1 MIRRLYE
8 GGLDPSARDLRR
20 EPGYREAM
28 ANLLEAEK
36 HLRKSLSMEQCSALE
51 KLSAAYIE
59 LQKIGARSAF
69 ADGFSIGVQ
78 LTAEALRRF

>member
-8 GGLDPSARDLRR
+8 GGLDPSARDIRR

-28 ANLLEAEK
+28 ANLLEVEE
-36 HLRKSLSMEQCSALE
+36 HLNKSLSMDQCSALE
-51 KLSAAYIE
+51 KLSSAYIE
-59 LQKIGARSAF
+59 LQKISARSTF

>member
-8 GGLDPSARDLRR
+8 GGLDPSARDIRK
-20 EPGYREAM
+20 EPGYQEAM
-28 ANLLEAEK
+28 TNLLEAEE
-36 HLRKSLSMEQCSALE
+36 HLRRSLSIEQCSALE

-59 LQKIGARSAF
+59 LQKIGAHSAF

-78 LTAEALRRF
+78 LTVEALRRF

>member
-8 GGLDPSARDLRR
+8 GGLDPSARDIRR

-28 ANLLEAEK
+28 ANLLEVEE
-36 HLRKSLSMEQCSALE
+36 HLHKSLSMDQCSALE
-51 KLSAAYIE
+51 KLSSAYIE
-59 LQKIGARSAF
+59 LQKISARSTF

>member
-8 GGLDPSARDLRR
+8 GGLDPSVQDLRR
-20 EPGYREAM
+20 EPGYQDAM
-28 ANLLEAEK
+28 ANLLEAEE

-59 LQKIGARSAF
+59 LQKIGACSAF
-69 ADGFSIGVQ
+69 AEGFSIGAQ

>member
-28 ANLLEAEK
+28 AYLLEVEE
-36 HLRKSLSMEQCSALE
+36 HLRKSLSTEQRSVLE
-51 KLSAAYIE
+51 ELSAAYIE
-59 LQKIGARSAF
+59 LQKISARSAF

>member
-8 GGLDPSARDLRR
+8 GGLDPSVQDLRR
-20 EPGYREAM
+20 EPGYQDAM
-28 ANLLEAEK
+28 ANLLEVEEY
-36 HLRKSLSMEQCSALE
+36 LRKSLSMDQCSALE
-51 KLSAAYIE
+51 KLSSAYIE
-59 LQKIGARSAF
+59 LQKISARSAF

>member
-8 GGLDPSARDLRR
+8 GGLDPAAQGFRR
-20 EPGYREAM
+20 EPGYRDAM
-28 ANLLEAEK
+28 ENLLQAEEALCK
-36 HLRKSLSMEQCSALE
+36 NLSVDQRSALE
-51 KLSAAYIE
+51 KLSSAYIE
-59 LQKIGARSAF
+59 LQKISARSAF